1 MDTGRTQELQTGII
15 TVDLV
20 IVDRFDTT
28 LLYEKRAVHAGRVCD
43 VNTRPVTGISVVGQ
57 FADRVQFRVLH
68 FRARH
73 QFSVDLDLAAV
84 VISRRLA
91 VPYEADDGVVFDNDA
106 ADF

>member
-20 IVDRFDTT
+20 IVDRFDAT

-57 FADRVQFRVLH
+57 FADRVQFRVLQQLSYPVGMPFH
-68 FRARH
+68 PKLMMELFLTMTQPTFKR
-73 QFSVDLDLAAV
+73 
-84 VISRRLA
+84 
-91 VPYEADDGVVFDNDA
+91 
-106 ADF
+106 